1 MLPTNDTAEALVVRI
16 GDRSIEGW
24 IATAPCPDCEGPTV
38 YVLAYDAT
46 CCPEC
51 NRWLELLC
59 PDPECIHCQCRP
71 ERPM

>member
-1 MLPTNDTAEALVVRI
+1 MQPTSHTSEELVLRL
-16 GDRSIEGW
+16 GDRLVEGW
-24 IATAPCPDCEGPTV
+24 ITTPGCPDCGGPRV

-59 PDPECIHCQCRP
+59 PDPECVHCRCRP
-71 ERPM
+71 ERPF